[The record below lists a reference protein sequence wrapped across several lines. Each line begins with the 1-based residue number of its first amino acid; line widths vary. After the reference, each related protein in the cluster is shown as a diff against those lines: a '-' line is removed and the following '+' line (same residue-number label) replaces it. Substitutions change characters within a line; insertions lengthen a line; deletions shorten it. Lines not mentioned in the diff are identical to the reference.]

1 MAQVPESAGHKSFSK
16 RVWGE
21 AKGTLGSPGSSLVL
35 PNALP
40 HTQLNWTPEP
50 PPLPSSHFF
59 PEPLALALVLQSKAR
74 ASQLA
79 SASFLSL
86 SAHGCHLPQ
95 TESPQWEPQTLQQ
108 DRMAL
113 PQDLCLDCPSPAA
126 TLVHSSIPV
135 LCPAASLCPRGSYAR
150 EPQISITHCSSLPP
164 DTALQGCV

>member
-21 AKGTLGSPGSSLVL
+21 DKGTLGSPGSSLVL
-35 PNALP
+35 SSALP
-40 HTQLNWTPEP
+40 HTQLNWTPEL
-50 PPLPSSHFF
+50 PLPSSHFF
-59 PEPLALALVLQSKAR
+59 PEPLALALVLHSKAR

-79 SASFLSL
+79 PASFLSL

-95 TESPQWEPQTLQQ
+95 TKSPQWEPQALQQ

-113 PQDLCLDCPSPAA
+113 PQDLYLDRPSPAA

-135 LCPAASLCPRGSYAR
+135 LCPASSLCPRGSYAR
-150 EPQISITHCSSLPP
+150 EPQIFITHCSSLPP

>member
-21 AKGTLGSPGSSLVL
+21 DKGTLGSSGSSLVL

-59 PEPLALALVLQSKAR
+59 SEPPLALALVLQSKAR

-79 SASFLSL
+79 SASFLSF

-95 TESPQWEPQTLQQ
+95 TKSPQWEPQTLQQ

-113 PQDLCLDCPSPAA
+113 PQDLWDCPSPTA

-135 LCPAASLCPRGSYAR
+135 ESSLCPRGSYAR

-164 DTALQGCV
+164 DTALQRCV